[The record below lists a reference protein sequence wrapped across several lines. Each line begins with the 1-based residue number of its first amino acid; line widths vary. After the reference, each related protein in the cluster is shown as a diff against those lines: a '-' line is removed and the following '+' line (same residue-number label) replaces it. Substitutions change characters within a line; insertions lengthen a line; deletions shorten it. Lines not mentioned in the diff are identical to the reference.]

1 MEELCSGIKNISI
14 HKNKKKIIN
23 SSNINKNDIYSKDI
37 VKKLLMFMNDELDI
51 CICDGHISMQ
61 GDIRKLLD
69 IQCIDADEDGE
80 IIDYCKFVTWFIF
93 FNLFFKENPLVNS
106 VLAEILLIGD
116 INRKMFNRID

>member
-69 IQCIDADEDGE
+69 MQCIDADEDGE
-80 IIDYCKFVTWFIF
+80 IIDYCKFVMCVHCLS
-93 FNLFFKENPLVNS
+93 NKHSNYLKQKYKS
-106 VLAEILLIGD
+106 
-116 INRKMFNRID
+116 